1 MYKKMFNI
9 GILIGDRNVGVKS
22 NGRENV
28 AAVKRKECDLRAQA
42 LRGHRQVQI
51 SHGQIWE
58 YM

>member
-51 SHGQIWE
+51 SHGQI
-58 YM
+58 